1 MSVTLTL
8 PPDLRTKLLNQNLHS
23 EWHYFCVETVRHFS
37 RRLDP
42 MKHFATVIGMSL
54 VLTIDA
60 VPALAGRV
68 IVPVPEPA
76 TMGMFAAG
84 AVGVYVLRKFI
95 GRK

>member
-1 MSVTLTL
+1 
-8 PPDLRTKLLNQNLHS
+8 
-23 EWHYFCVETVRHFS
+23 
-37 RRLDP
+37 

-68 IVPVPEPA
+68 IVPVPEPS